1 MLIGTAM
8 PFGAEGLGVVNSSDE
23 LPSQLYKVS
32 ASMVL
37 LPASLK
43 GDNSDRCSLK
53 CTFIG

>member
-1 MLIGTAM
+1 M